1 MAIYAVDFD
10 GTLAVTRFPEIVE
23 PKRKIVAA
31 VKMLK
36 ANGHKVILW
45 TSRAGRDL
53 EAAVEW
59 CHGQGLEFDAV
70 NEPLPEQVARW
81 GNDTRKVYCHI
92 DIYEVQEMEIDVYL
106 FFMREAMIFENSK
119 TDEGREY
126 LRNCWRMEQTKP
138 DREGLRKKF
147 KKRGG

>member
-10 GTLAVTRFPEIVE
+10 NTLAVTRFPEIVE

-81 GNDTRKVYCHI
+81 GTT
-92 DIYEVQEMEIDVYL
+92 QER
-106 FFMREAMIFENSK
+106 FMQIF
-119 TDEGREY
+119 T
-126 LRNCWRMEQTKP
+126 
-138 DREGLRKKF
+138 
-147 KKRGG
+147 

>member
-10 GTLAVTRFPEIVE
+10 NTLAVTRFPEIVE

-36 ANGHKVILW
+36 AILW

-81 GNDTRKVYCHI
+81 GNDTRKVYADFYI
-92 DIYEVQEMEIDVYL
+92 DDKAMSVSEL
-106 FFMREAMIFENSK
+106 EAIMDKVVDIV
-119 TDEGREY
+119 GEY
-126 LRNCWRMEQTKP
+126 VNQ
-138 DREGLRKKF
+138 
-147 KKRGG
+147 